1 MGYDGRDGDTINGNG
16 AAEPPMTQAR
26 MEELQE
32 TLERAREELD
42 HYVERASDFIRQR
55 PVVAVVGAVAAGWLI
70 GRIASRR

>member
-1 MGYDGRDGDTINGNG
+1 MGYDGRDGGMNGNG
-16 AAEPPMTQAR
+16 PAETPMMPAK

-42 HYVERASDFIRQR
+42 HYVERASDFIRER
-55 PVVAVVGAVAAGWLI
+55 PVVAVVGAVAVGWLI